1 MEFNIGAVPD
11 VSGAHPGQHRSKRS
25 CGFST
30 ICDLH
35 ALMPERNKVKH
46 TCLLFVLFSCLWP
59 SGNAGAQA
67 PYPENLGTLQNIAEE
82 RRTLDSLFREARIW
96 QSRGAGNQ
104 LLPVSEEA
112 LRLAAAVRDDS
123 LLALAHYYLAGALF
137 TTGQPDMALY
147 NYGRAL
153 RFASDPRDIR
163 LIAAILSGVGRVYES
178 RDNYHEALRYFL
190 RSLRLRENS
199 GDALGV
205 AESFN
210 NIGII
215 HYNTSNW
222 ERALQYYQ
230 NALQIRRDKNDA
242 AGISETLHN
251 IGLMYEAEDKTK
263 EAVQLYHQALQI
275 NEKHGFLWRAALNYN
290 NLGSCART
298 LGRTSEALA
307 YHLKTAKLQEE
318 IADVRG
324 LALAQYNVA
333 NDYFDLGRADSAL
346 AYARMSLERSEKTG
360 NLYVK
365 RNVFLLMG
373 RIAERKSNY
382 PAALTYTRQAQA
394 LNDSIYHTESQRLIA
409 DMNAK
414 HDVDKK
420 ENEIIQLQQQR
431 ALEDLNARNE
441 IYRLRSWLGV
451 ALAAIVLLGCVWV
464 IARMRQARKEMQRRD
479 VENLEKIRQQEAWSQ
494 DMIEVQENERKRI
507 ARELHDGICQAI
519 TVSRLNLIN
528 IPKKSTLD
536 PDALNAIEHTADA
549 LDQTYRELRSLSH
562 QMIPKALEVTGL
574 CDAMEDLMGKTF
586 AHTDTRFSFERGQ
599 APRLAPQQEASLYR
613 IFQELIA
620 NIVKHAQAT
629 EVNVQVY
636 TAGKM
641 LIMMVEDNGVG
652 MHRTEGLP
660 HEGIGLSNIR
670 YRVQLLHGIY
680 NVESPE
686 SGGTLTMIQ
695 VPCTQDIHC
704 FGE

>member
-1 MEFNIGAVPD
+1 M
-11 VSGAHPGQHRSKRS
+11 
-25 CGFST
+25 
-30 ICDLH
+30 
-35 ALMPERNKVKH
+35 KH
-46 TCLLFVLFSCLWP
+46 VCLLFVFFSCLWP
-59 SGNAGAQA
+59 SCNAGAQT
-67 PYPENLGTLQNIAEE
+67 PYPESLETIQSFSEE
-82 RRTLDSLFREARIW
+82 RHTLDSLFHEARIW

-104 LLPVSEEA
+104 LLSVSGEA
-112 LRLAAAVRDDS
+112 LRLAAAVRNDS
-123 LLALAHYYLAGALF
+123 LLALAHYYLAGALL

-147 NYGRAL
+147 NFGRAL
-153 RFASDPRDIR
+153 WFASDPRDIR
-163 LIAAILSGVGRVYES
+163 LIAAILSGIGRVYES

-190 RSLRLRENS
+190 RSLRLREIS
-199 GDALGV
+199 GDELGV

-215 HYNTSNW
+215 HYNTGNW

-230 NALQIRRDKNDA
+230 NALQIRKEKNDP

-251 IGLMYEAEDKTK
+251 IGVIYEGEGKIED
-263 EAVQLYHQALQI
+263 AIALYHQALQI

-307 YHLKTAKLQEE
+307 YHLKTVKLQEE
-318 IADVRG
+318 ITDVRG

-333 NDYFDLGRADSAL
+333 NDYLDLGRMDSSL
-346 AYARMSLERSEKTG
+346 AYAGMSLASCEKAD

-373 RIAERKSNY
+373 RISECRGDY
-382 PAALTYTRQAQA
+382 PAALMYTRQGQA

-431 ALEDLNARNE
+431 ALEELNARNE

-464 IARMRQARKEMQRRD
+464 IARMRQARKEMQRREA
-479 VENLEKIRQQEAWSQ
+479 ENLKQIRQQEAWSQ

-528 IPKKSTLD
+528 IPKNSSLD
-536 PDALNAIEHTADA
+536 PDALDAIEHTAEA

-636 TAGKM
+636 TAGKT

-652 MHRTEGLP
+652 MPRTEGLP

-670 YRVQLLHGIY
+670 YRVQLLHGTY

-686 SGGTLTMIQ
+686 AGGMLTMIR
-695 VPCTQDIHC
+695 VPLMTHS
-704 FGE
+704 